1 MNQRRLT
8 VDQRLA
14 LVKFEVDKKPHIN
27 IKKDRCRRCSSRPCV
42 SACPAGLYSVDE
54 NGELHFNYE
63 GCLECGTCRIVCP
76 HGAVEWSYP
85 RGGFGVWFQ
94 FG

>member
-1 MNQRRLT
+1 MSTRRLS

-14 LVKFEVDKKPHIN
+14 LVKFEVDKTPHIT
-27 IKKDRCRRCSSRPCV
+27 IDKEKCETCESKPCIP
-42 SACPAGLYSVDE
+42 ACPAGLYSL
-54 NGELHFNYE
+54 GEDGKLHFNYE
-63 GCLECGTCRIVCP
+63 GSLECGTCRIICP
-76 HGAVEWSYP
+76 LGAIKWNYP